1 MDGTVVTL
9 GESNCISS
17 FIEKADFDYN
27 NVSSYYKTVN
37 IYKFSKE
44 FSNRFYLTF
53 LESYINA
60 YGNND
65 YYELVLKVISG
76 LKGVKLQGFILDDEE
91 WYEIDDIQDYDI
103 VKTIFAPNIKEK
115 LKLLHQRYGG
125 YWRFH
130 ISKIIVT

>member
-1 MDGTVVTL
+1 MIID
-9 GESNCISS
+9 S
-17 FIEKADFDYN
+17 
-27 NVSSYYKTVN
+27 
-37 IYKFSKE
+37 
-44 FSNRFYLTF
+44 
-53 LESYINA
+53 SYINA

-76 LKGVKLQGFILDDEE
+76 LKEVKLQGFILDDEE

-103 VKTIFAPNIKEK
+103 VKTIFAPNVKEK

-130 ISKIIVT
+130 NIKDYCYLVNPYFPTKQMLNKMKYLYNELLFNYPSG